1 MMPASEAQPESVAH
15 RLRQRIFHP
24 WSGAGNTA
32 PAAPAAPQPK
42 TKSAIGLQARI
53 AEFLLILRLRARHK
67 SQPSADVLQRAERIV
82 FITCQ
87 NWFAPP
93 EQRKP
98 RRHTQL

>member
-1 MMPASEAQPESVAH
+1 MTPEPTAQPESAAH
-15 RLRQRIFHP
+15 RFRLRIFHP
-24 WSGAGNTA
+24 WSRDGD
-32 PAAPAAPQPK
+32 AAPSALAAPQPI

-67 SQPSADVLQRAERIV
+67 SEPSADVLQRAERIV
-82 FITCQ
+82 SITCQ
-87 NWFAPP
+87 DWFAPP